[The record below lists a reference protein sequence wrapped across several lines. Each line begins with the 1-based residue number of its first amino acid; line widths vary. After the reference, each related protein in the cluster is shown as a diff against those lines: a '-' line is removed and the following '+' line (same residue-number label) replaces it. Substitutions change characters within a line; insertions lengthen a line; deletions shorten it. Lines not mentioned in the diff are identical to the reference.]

1 MNLKLISSV
10 AAIAIL
16 APAAALAQDDT
27 IKIGL
32 MAPQEG
38 VFTEPGNDGI
48 RGFELALQKYG
59 GEINGKKIEWVLG
72 PTDATPDRAVREARK
87 LIEQDQVDFIIGPL
101 SGSEGLAL
109 RDYAKTIPNKTI
121 INAASGALETT
132 YVDPAPNFFRFHPDG
147 AQWGYGLGSYVVNE
161 KGWKTVATIAA
172 DYSFGYTNFM
182 GFAVDFCKAGGE
194 IVDRF
199 WLPLGSGDFASI
211 IAALPQDVD
220 AIYLGVGGTDAI
232 NFLNQYQQV
241 GGDANIIGGTIMVDQ
256 TVLTARGRAKE
267 MLVGTPS
274 SGVQA
279 DDWDDPE
286 WQAYVKAYQEAF
298 PDGLPTPSLFATNYY
313 GATIAALMALEEI
326 GGELDDDQ
334 KNFHEALSTLEFEA
348 PNGHIK
354 LDENRQAIG
363 SVFITEVAEDAE
375 GNLYNTFKAKV
386 DNVDQKLGMSKE
398 EFDAIGLPSRDT
410 PDCASL
416 NP

>member
-1 MNLKLISSV
+1 MKLKLVSTV
-10 AAIAIL
+10 AALAIL
-16 APAAALAQDDT
+16 APAAAMAET

-32 MAPQEG
+32 LAPQEG

-48 RGFELALQKYG
+48 RGFQLALNKYN
-59 GEINGKKIEWVLG
+59 GEINGNKIEWVLG
-72 PTDATPDRAVREARK
+72 PTDATPDRAVREARR
-87 LIEQDQVDFIIGPL
+87 LIEQEGVDFILGPL

-109 RDYAKTIPNKTI
+109 RDYAKTIPDKTI
-121 INAASGALETT
+121 INTASGALETT

-161 KGWKTVATIAA
+161 KGWKRVATVAA

-194 IVDRF
+194 IVERF

-211 IAALPQDVD
+211 IAALPDDVD
-220 AIYLGVGGTDAI
+220 AIYLGVGGTDAV
-232 NFLNQYQQV
+232 NFLNQYEQA
-241 GGDANIIGGTIMVDQ
+241 GGDTNIIGGTIMVDQ

-267 MLVGTPS
+267 ALVGTPS
-274 SGVQA
+274 SGPQA
-279 DDWDDPE
+279 DDWDNPE
-286 WQAYVKAYQEAF
+286 WQAYVKDYQETF
-298 PDGLPTPSLFATNYY
+298 PDGFPSPSLFATNYY
-313 GATIAALMALEEI
+313 GATLATLMALEQI
-326 GGELDDDQ
+326 GGELDEDQ
-334 KNFHEALSTLEFEA
+334 ANFHAALSSLEFDA

-363 SVFITEVAEDAE
+363 SIFITEVVE
-375 GNLYNTFKAKV
+375 GADGSLHNTFKAKV

-410 PDCASL
+410 PDCAAL